1 MVKIRVSGTKEAVNV
16 LFDSLGD
23 LSEHGVLN
31 RTNNKE
37 YPNTDGTVRKY
48 IDLDLSNFEGD
59 LTPITSAF
67 VVSLRI
73 TSATKDDIKDMLRVL
88 SHLAAVAYIAKGEE
102 LITRRKKYGY
112 CVMVTCISKA
122 QVAKHRLLGLK
133 NDDFKIYK

>member
-31 RTNNKE
+31 RTNNKD
-37 YPNTDGTVRKY
+37 YPNTDGTIRKY

-88 SHLAAVAYIAKGEE
+88 SQLVAVAYISKGEE
-102 LITRRKKYGY
+102 LRIRRNKYGY
-112 CVMVTCISKA
+112 SAMVSCISKA

>member
-37 YPNTDGTVRKY
+37 YPNTDGTIRKY
-48 IDLDLSNFEGD
+48 IDLDLSNFEGE

-102 LITRRKKYGY
+102 RITRRKKYGY

>member
-37 YPNTDGTVRKY
+37 YPNTDGTIRKY

-133 NDDFKIYK
+133 NDNFKIYK

>member
-48 IDLDLSNFEGD
+48 IDLDLSNFEGE
-59 LTPITSAF
+59 LTPLTSAF

>member
-1 MVKIRVSGTKEAVNV
+1 MVKIRISGTKEAVNV

-37 YPNTDGTVRKY
+37 YPNTDGTIRKY

>member
-16 LFDSLGD
+16 LIDSLGD

-37 YPNTDGTVRKY
+37 YPNTDGTIRKY

-88 SHLAAVAYIAKGEE
+88 SQFAAVAYISKGEE
-102 LITRRKKYGY
+102 LRIRRKKYGY

>member
-37 YPNTDGTVRKY
+37 YPNTDGTIRKY